1 MRVEHSESFP
11 GDGDAA
17 FGGLDVF
24 NSTENPVSPGG
35 ANWFSQ
41 GSDTS
46 LYGQSDVAAMR
57 IVLLEPN
64 RIRAPELRHFANERH
79 RVLAGDGPCGDFPI
93 ESDGSFLVRV
103 PADTPFTFQKIST
116 KCESLTMAQ
125 TWHQVR
131 PGEVRVD
138 CGGCHYHS
146 HRPMPWDKSLAA
158 KRPPSI
164 PVGVRNVTW
173 LNRIAELVDR
183 IEGTLRGVALGAL
196 GPDAAYDC
204 IADDRQGDC
213 SPSQLPSGDWRQ
225 TNLSAFG
232 NAYRSRRSLLW
243 WEAIGARRDG
253 HTNADHP
260 DTGNGGDLDY
270 LDEINFVPSLTAQE
284 LRDLAT
290 WIDLGMPYGEAAWDL
305 DTARPVVH
313 IEEPRPGQYEDV
325 PRLLYGVADADS
337 GIASIKV
344 TASWSVARRPPGRDL
359 HDLAHVVGDGIYEL
373 DLDGGECRVATCEQ
387 ELRVTAYDIDGNPR
401 QVIRKFTRK
410 KQGTVQPTPVPPMPT
425 ATPGATPV
433 RVPFPVATS
442 TPTPPVP

>member
-1 MRVEHSESFP
+1 
-11 GDGDAA
+11 
-17 FGGLDVF
+17 
-24 NSTENPVSPGG
+24 
-35 ANWFSQ
+35 
-41 GSDTS
+41 
-46 LYGQSDVAAMR
+46 
-57 IVLLEPN
+57 
-64 RIRAPELRHFANERH
+64 LRHFANERH

-146 HRPMPWDKSLAA
+146 HRPMPWDQSLAS

-164 PVGVRNVTW
+164 PVGVRNITW
-173 LNRIAELVDR
+173 LNRIAELVNR

-213 SPSQLPSGDWRQ
+213 SPSQLESGDWRQ

-243 WEAIGARRDG
+243 WEALGERRDG

-270 LDEINFVPSLTAQE
+270 LDQINFVPSLTAQE
-284 LRDLAT
+284 LRDLAM
-290 WIDLGMPYGEAAWDL
+290 WIDLGMPYGEPAWDL
-305 DTARPVVH
+305 DTARPAVH
-313 IEEPRPGQYEDV
+313 IEEPRPGQYESV
-325 PRLLYGVADADS
+325 PRLLYGVADGHS
-337 GIASIKV
+337 GIGSIEV
-344 TASWSVARRPPGRDL
+344 TASWSVARRPPGRNL
-359 HDLAHVVGDGIYEL
+359 HDLAHIVGDGVYEL
-373 DLDGGECRVATCEQ
+373 DLDGGECRVATCAQ
-387 ELRVTAYDIDGNPR
+387 ELTVTAYDVDGNPR
-401 QVIRKFTRK
+401 QVNRKFTRK
-410 KQGTVQPTPVPPMPT
+410 KQGTVPT

-433 RVPFPVATS
+433 MVPFPVS
-442 TPTPPVP
+442 TPAASVP